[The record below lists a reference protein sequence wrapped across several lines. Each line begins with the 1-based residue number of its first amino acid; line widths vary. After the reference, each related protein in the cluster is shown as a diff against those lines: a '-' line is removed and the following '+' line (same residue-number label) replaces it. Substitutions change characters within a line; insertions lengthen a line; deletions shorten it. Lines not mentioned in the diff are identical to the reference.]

1 MLIVALNFYFL
12 ESLLSKSAFKNYL
25 NIKILFIIR
34 ESKRSNLFLR
44 VILVVEAKL
53 FITLFTHWFIKQI
66 YSMPSMCW
74 VLSKT

>member
-53 FITLFTHWFIKQI
+53 FITLFTH
-66 YSMPSMCW
+66 
-74 VLSKT
+74 